1 MKLSTPLFFILL
13 LFVAGQAFSQ
23 PIAEANF
30 DVTFNDKVIGT
41 VKATEKK
48 EGGKIIKDLRSNT
61 DTKVLIMSIHVESE
75 VNATYDQETFLSGVA
90 YRHANRGA
98 KDIHATTTRLAAQKY
113 QTDKD
118 GAKTTL
124 QGKEVKYCVIDLY
137 FKEPKGLKEI
147 YSNMFATFVTV
158 KELAPGKYMIM
169 NPDQVNA
176 TYTYAGGK
184 LMKIEVDTKVGKVT
198 SVRKK

>member
-1 MKLSTPLFFILL
+1 MKPTTPLLIVF
-13 LFVAGQAFSQ
+13 LFAAAQALAQ
-23 PIAEANF
+23 PISEAAF

-48 EGGKIIKDLRSNT
+48 EGSKIIKDLRSNT

-75 VNATYDQETFLSGVA
+75 VNATYDKETFLNGVA

-118 GAKTTL
+118 GAKKTL
-124 QGKEVKYCVIDLY
+124 QGKDVKYCVIDLY
-137 FKEPKGLKEI
+137 FKEPKGIKEI
-147 YSNMFATFVTV
+147 YSNMFATFVQV

-176 TYTYAGGK
+176 TYSYTGGK

-198 SVRKK
+198 SIRK